1 MFLIFLGAGKSSIL
15 FCLLCLSFF
24 FLLNLKNTNFYKIIL
39 VKFLL
44 IFTLHIAVNE
54 FHVNHKNKLLIMK
67 TETLLT
73 KKYLNN
79 DRFIYPIFNK
89 DFNRLDTIIVRIQ
102 IYREFLNYY
111 DNINNKKDFFFGQ
124 GSLSSIFSGY
134 HNDYLRIFYRT
145 GFFGLIF
152 SFFPILYF
160 FFKFLFLSYKNFFY
174 KKEKNLHYLFFLFAA
189 FIPYYSLFQ
198 YPREDTFQ
206 STIHWFGLAL
216 IYGYSKTILKK

>member
-1 MFLIFLGAGKSSIL
+1 MFLIFLGSGKSSIL
-15 FCLLCLSFF
+15 FCLLCLFFF

-54 FHVNHKNKLLIMK
+54 FHVNHKNKLLIIK

-79 DRFIYPIFNK
+79 DHFIYPIFNK
-89 DFNRLDTIIVRIQ
+89 DFNRLDTILVRIQ

-145 GFFGLIF
+145 GFLV
-152 SFFPILYF
+152 
-160 FFKFLFLSYKNFFY
+160 
-174 KKEKNLHYLFFLFAA
+174 
-189 FIPYYSLFQ
+189 
-198 YPREDTFQ
+198 
-206 STIHWFGLAL
+206 
-216 IYGYSKTILKK
+216 